1 MTDAQLVAEASAGK
15 ESAYAALVGR
25 YHPMCIRFS
34 RHLLGPEADVED
46 LVQETFVR
54 AFGALP
60 RYSERETFR
69 SWLFRI
75 LLNRCRSAGAR
86 QSRAR
91 TRFVR
96 DDAAMRVASARG
108 GERLVDVNL
117 TLARVLTGLDLDHR
131 EAFLL
136 KVGEEMEYDEIS
148 LLTGVGV
155 PALKMRV
162 KRARDHVRAHWPE
175 DGHD

>member
-1 MTDAQLVAEASAGK
+1 MTDAQLVVEASAGK
-15 ESAYAALVGR
+15 ESAYAALVAR
-25 YHPMCIRFS
+25 YHAMCIRLS

-54 AFGALP
+54 AFRALP
-60 RYSERETFR
+60 RYDERDSFR
-69 SWLFRI
+69 SWLYRI

-86 QSRAR
+86 HTRAR
-91 TRFVR
+91 ARFVH
-96 DDAAMRVASARG
+96 DDSAVASLSAPG
-108 GERLVDVNL
+108 GEPLVDVNL
-117 TLARVLTGLDLDHR
+117 TLARALSGLDLAHR

-148 LLTGVGV
+148 RLTGVGV

-162 KRARDHVRAHWPE
+162 KRARDHVRARWPE
-175 DGHD
+175 EAP